1 MGIAP
6 PAGLTPAALQ
16 PRNRSIPMT
25 TLQDIVSAM
34 ERIAPPWMARAD
46 DPVGLHCGNLQAPVA
61 RMLLALD
68 ATPEVVEEAQR
79 LAVQAI
85 VVHHP
90 RIYTPLRTLVPDT
103 AATAALTAAVRADI
117 AIYSAHTNLDT
128 APGGINDLLATAAGL
143 PETGRQILST
153 EGCEALFKLV
163 VYVPETSLENLSAVL
178 WEGGAGHIGN
188 YSHCHFSHPG
198 TGTFMGREGSNPTVG
213 QPGRL
218 ERTEEMRAE
227 YIIPE
232 SKVAAC
238 TEALRRTHPYE
249 EPAFDLIP
257 LRQSL
262 PFGLGRF
269 GTLGTPTIL
278 AELVRRLQAATRS
291 PQIQIFGSPD
301 RLVRRLGVWSGGG
314 FPPAQA
320 GHHRLDAIVIG
331 ELGYHAL
338 EQLALDNVAAIV
350 LGHGP
355 SEEIVLPALQN
366 RLLAALPGVD
376 VRIASTRAPSLCNF

>member
-1 MGIAP
+1 M
-6 PAGLTPAALQ
+6 TP
-16 PRNRSIPMT
+16 
-25 TLQDIVSAM
+25 LQDILNAM

-46 DPVGLHCGNLQAPVA
+46 DPVGLHCGNLQAPVS
-61 RMLLALD
+61 RVLLALD
-68 ATPEVVEEAQR
+68 ATPEVVEEARR
-79 LAVQAI
+79 LAVQAL

-90 RIYTPLRTLVPDT
+90 RIYAPLRTLVPD
-103 AATAALTAAVRADI
+103 AAAAAALVAAVKADI

-153 EGCEALFKLV
+153 EGSEALFKLV
-163 VYVPETSLENLSAVL
+163 AYVPQSSLDGLNAVL
-178 WEGGAGHIGN
+178 WESGAGHIGN

-198 TGTFMGREGSNPTVG
+198 TGTFMGREGSHPVVG

-227 YIIPE
+227 YIVPE

-238 TEALRRTHPYE
+238 TEALRRSHPYE
-249 EPAFDLIP
+249 EPAFDLVP

-269 GTLGTPTIL
+269 GTLGTPTVLGEL
-278 AELVRRLQAATRS
+278 ARRLQAATRS
-291 PQIQIFGSPD
+291 PQVQVFGSPD
-301 RLVRRLGVWSGGG
+301 RPVRRLGVWSGGG
-314 FPPAQA
+314 FPAALA
-320 GHHRLDAIVIG
+320 GRHRLDAIVVG

-338 EQLALDNVAAIV
+338 EQLALDNAAAIV

-355 SEEIVLPALQN
+355 SEEIVLPSLQG
-366 RLLAALPGVD
+366 RLQTALPGLD